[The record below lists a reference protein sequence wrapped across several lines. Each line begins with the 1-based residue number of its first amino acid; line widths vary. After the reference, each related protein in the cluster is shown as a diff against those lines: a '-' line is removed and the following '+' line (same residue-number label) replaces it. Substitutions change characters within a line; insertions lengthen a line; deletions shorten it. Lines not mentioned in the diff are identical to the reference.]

1 MIFYVH
7 KTLSVTDFQP
17 FLYIKKH
24 NLLLLDHLTSCT
36 PTRSRSVATV
46 SGNAVLQT
54 SLTLKY
60 CRQTTKEPG
69 LPFRPSL
76 ADIHQLSLP
85 SYLWNAWT
93 NDKNETQVFT
103 TVIIITI
110 FWYVRDSVQFG
121 RYAPLRWS
129 LLPPSSESKI
139 LVFLPWLQH
148 IPPNSWYACAT
159 PQMWLRT
166 TEISY
171 KLPMQPLFPHR
182 FRQSHISALNI

>member
-7 KTLSVTDFQP
+7 KILSVTDFQP

-36 PTRSRSVATV
+36 PIRSKTVATV
-46 SGNAVLQT
+46 SSNAVLQT

-85 SYLWNAWT
+85 PYLWNAWT

-103 TVIIITI
+103 TVNIITI
-110 FWYVRDSVQFG
+110 FWYVTQYSSGDTR
-121 RYAPLRWS
+121 RYGGVCCLHLRS
-129 LLPPSSESKI
+129 RRYLLPCLDCST
-139 LVFLPWLQH
+139 F
-148 IPPNSWYACAT
+148 
-159 PQMWLRT
+159 LRT
-166 TEISY
+166 VGTRV
-171 KLPMQPLFPHR
+171 PLHKCD
-182 FRQSHISALNI
+182 